1 MPHPSHPLLSPV
13 PVVITILILVA
24 VGFGI
29 SRVGRESEGAE
40 KAKENGGNRI
50 AKSIP
55 RRSEPSHEAGGYR
68 KSEGKTE
75 EEKKGWRDIFLLN
88 QNEMMVQVS
97 VRAREELKTLR
108 ANFHTKYDS
117 PEERQ
122 AFGRE
127 LSGISDPAERQ
138 RLLQER
144 TQVMRK
150 ARAEADAAKG
160 FEARAFEKRLIVLM
174 QVQNLYRMGEHI
186 AKSPPLKVKSLAFN
200 NRLAEWVKTNEGMDD
215 AAFHSSFSNL
225 RNDLNSLRQ
234 RNSIQGAKPS
244 RKPAPIS
251 PGAQ

>member
-1 MPHPSHPLLSPV
+1 MSHPSHPLLSPV

-24 VGFGI
+24 VGIGI

-55 RRSEPSHEAGGYR
+55 RRSEPSREAGGYR

-75 EEKKGWRDIFLLN
+75 EEKKGWGDIFLLN

-108 ANFHTKYDS
+108 ANFQTKYDN

-122 AFGRE
+122 TFSRE
-127 LSGISDPAERQ
+127 LSGISDPVERQ

-174 QVQNLYRMGEHI
+174 QVQNLHRMGEHI
-186 AKSPPLKVKSLAFN
+186 AKSPALKEKSLAFN
-200 NRLAEWVKTNEGMDD
+200 NNLAEWVKTHEGMDD
-215 AAFHSSFSNL
+215 TAFHSSFSNL

-234 RNSIQGAKPS
+234 RNSKQGA
-244 RKPAPIS
+244 KPAPIS
-251 PGAQ
+251 PSAQ